1 MTRSSREAAL
11 QNLKEVLLKRRDALR
26 QALAGDLSSL
36 KELRGQPGGDTLDA
50 ALDTAHDEIN
60 SQLAELE
67 SRELARI
74 EKALE
79 RMREGK
85 YGICEITG
93 KPIPLARLQALPYAT
108 TRVDAQRELERRGQA
123 DGYHPDLGRVIDSGT
138 DAESIALSDLEL
150 T

>member
-1 MTRSSREAAL
+1 
-11 QNLKEVLLKRRDALR
+11 LR

-50 ALDTAHDEIN
+50 ALDTAHDEVN
-60 SQLAELE
+60 SQLAEME

-74 EKALE
+74 EQALE
-79 RMREGK
+79 RMRNGT

-108 TRVDAQRELERRGQA
+108 TRVDAQRELERLGHA
-123 DGYHPDLGRVIDSGT
+123 DDLGPDLGRIVDQ
-138 DAESIALSDLEL
+138 DPDHESIAISDFEL